1 MGKPWFRVK
10 RFGYGAGLPVS
21 WEGWAVLAV
30 FLALVLAISTL
41 GAPLSVSHPLAYFAA
56 IIAPSIAL
64 VWIAWRKSDR
74 SWKWR
79 NGGE

>member
-30 FLALVLAISTL
+30 FLILILAISML
-41 GAPLSVSHPLAYFAA
+41 GVAYSVSHPVAYAAA
-56 IIAPSIAL
+56 IIAPSIPL
-64 VWIAWRKSDR
+64 LWIAWRKSDKP
-74 SWKWR
+74 WKWR
-79 NGGE
+79 NGGD